1 MLPRINGPVSA
12 GCKFAIRSLH
22 HPIPKHHS
30 RYRQYSAPCCEGPC
44 LTDLALKAYEQA
56 LQPKRLEL
64 LEGGHFDPYLSG
76 FDQSSQYAI
85 EWFAKHL

>member
-1 MLPRINGPVSA
+1 M
-12 GCKFAIRSLH
+12 
-22 HPIPKHHS
+22 
-30 RYRQYSAPCCEGPC
+30 
-44 LTDLALKAYEQA
+44 KAYEQA